1 MATPRRALTQAGM
14 NLPLPSFGAGVH
26 ATAQWIGLFVVPQT
40 VLLPPFEVGV
50 DVALQA
56 VLVLLQTGAVYVCPE
71 PNRTKDLHVK
81 VFVVRQNLGGGG
93 GAGRNRGTENFKE
106 GPGGQKS

>member
-71 PNRTKDLHVK
+71 PNRTKELNVK
-81 VFVVRQNLGGGG
+81 AVVVRQNLAG
-93 GAGRNRGTENFKE
+93 GASDRNENGHRPF
-106 GPGGQKS
+106 

>member
-1 MATPRRALTQAGM
+1 M

-40 VLLPPFEVGV
+40 VLPPPFEVGV

-56 VLVLLQTGAVYVCPE
+56 VLVLLKIGAVYVCPE
-71 PNRTKDLHVK
+71 PNRTNDLHVK
-81 VFVVRQNLGGGG
+81 VFVAVSYTHL
-93 GAGRNRGTENFKE
+93 TL
-106 GPGGQKS
+106 PTKSTV